1 MIMTSVEGA
10 YMVKAVAKREKPFA
24 QIDYSDKRKVFGVRV
39 KTLRV
44 SGGLSQEELAYR
56 SRLHRNYISDLE
68 RGKRNVSFE
77 ALHKLAD
84 GFGVHVRD
92 LL

>member
-1 MIMTSVEGA
+1 MTSVKGA
-10 YMVKAVAKREKPFA
+10 YMAKVVAKREKPFA
-24 QIDYSDKRKVFGVRV
+24 QIDYSDQRKVFGVRV